1 MSNKPLT
8 GRRIRISVN
17 EPSCGGVIIAGLE
30 VIEAAFGIVVVT
42 TVAERVLL
50 SQRTSGGQ
58 DLAVG
63 VVGITCHGIPAGIHQ
78 AHDIALQI
86 RDVIV
91 GRAID
96 LHGIGLAGVVIE
108 EVMGLGGPIGRN
120 LLLQQLPT
128 DVDVTIRGGRFGF
141 QNLFTGLGNG
151 FAAFF
156 RRRFF
161 IWCGDSS
168 QFLSQH
174 PLYFVPLPNLLGV
187 IHRFE
192 GNLGQ

>member
-1 MSNKPLT
+1 MASR
-8 GRRIRISVN
+8 GVSICIH

-30 VIEAAFGIVVVT
+30 VIEAAFGIIVVATVT
-42 TVAERVLL
+42 KRVLF
-50 SQRTSGGQ
+50 SQGAGGCEE
-58 DLAVG
+58 LAVG
-63 VVGITCHGIPAGIHQ
+63 VVGITRHGIAAGIHQ

-86 RDVIV
+86 CDVII

-96 LHGIGLAGVVIE
+96 LHSVGLAGRIVE
-108 EVMGLGGPIGRN
+108 EVVGFRLAVGRY

-128 DVDVTIRGGRFGF
+128 GVDIAVSGSVFGL
-141 QNLFTGLGNG
+141 QNLFAGLANG
-151 FAAFF
+151 FVAFLW
-156 RRRFF
+156 RRFF

-174 PLYFVPLPNLLGV
+174 PLYFVPLPNLLGA

-192 GNLGQ
+192 GNLEQ